1 MFGICLLY
9 IKFKTAKFH
18 PEGQQL
24 PLQYLERDVWNVPAI
39 YQFTTAT
46 FDPGGQQF
54 FCSTWNGM
62 FGMRSLSSSRRRQG
76 HSCKKRRAT
85 SKVAP
90 PHTSRDAASFMT
102 CEVALAALSMSCVRM
117 RVASR
122 LW

>member
-9 IKFKTAKFH
+9 IKFKTAKFL

-54 FCSTWNGM
+54 FW
-62 FGMRSLSSSRRRQG
+62 RYLEWDVWDALSEQLQ
-76 HSCKKRRAT
+76 
-85 SKVAP
+85 AP
-90 PHTSRDAASFMT
+90 PG
-102 CEVALAALSMSCVRM
+102 ALVQEAQGYIKGGPAPYFQRCSLLHDM
-117 RVASR
+117 
-122 LW
+122 